1 MMEFARGGPIA
12 GPDPT
17 PIYTETMR
25 RSANWGGY
33 VIPAGAVSEA
43 AVRLMARLDETV
55 TQITGNVTV

>member
-12 GPDPT
+12 GHDPT

-25 RSANWGGY
+25 CSANWGGY

>member
-1 MMEFARGGPIA
+1 MEFARGGPIA

-25 RSANWGGY
+25 CSANWGGY
-33 VIPAGAVSEA
+33 VIRAGAVSEA
-43 AVRLMARLDETV
+43 AVRLMARLNETV

>member
-1 MMEFARGGPIA
+1 MMEFARGGPIT
-12 GPDPT
+12 GSDPT
-17 PIYTETMR
+17 PNFTETMR
-25 RSANWGGY
+25 CSENWGGY

>member
-1 MMEFARGGPIA
+1 MMEFARGGLIT

-25 RSANWGGY
+25 YVANWGGY
-33 VIPAGAVSEA
+33 VIPADAVSEA
-43 AVRLMARLDETV
+43 GVRLMARLNETV

>member
-1 MMEFARGGPIA
+1 MEFARGGPIA
-12 GPDPT
+12 GPAPT

-25 RSANWGGY
+25 CSANWGGY

>member
-1 MMEFARGGPIA
+1 MEFARGGPIA

-25 RSANWGGY
+25 YSVNWGGY
-33 VIPAGAVSEA
+33 VIPAGAISEA